1 MLSCPFLVKICSNAD
16 FFFFFTML
24 SWFFCKKLK
33 ICIFFLLFL
42 CIMGVSWQFFW
53 AIFHLSCP
61 FWSKFVKNSI
71 FQTFL
76 PLLSLFL
83 QLLEGIF
90 VSVLQ
95 ASYRVNPLSLSKLLG
110 SGLPH
115 TVLVRISAHRLLR
128 RHDCWSAMVPQQS
141 ATPHRTWHAN
151 SLSAE
156 IHTKVG

>member
-1 MLSCPFLVKICSNAD
+1 MIFLQKTENLY
-16 FFFFFTML
+16 FFFTFPL
-24 SWFFCKKLK
+24 YNGGLVTV
-33 ICIFFLLFL
+33 FL
-42 CIMGVSWQFFW
+42 

-115 TVLVRISAHRLLR
+115 TVLVRISAHRLLG